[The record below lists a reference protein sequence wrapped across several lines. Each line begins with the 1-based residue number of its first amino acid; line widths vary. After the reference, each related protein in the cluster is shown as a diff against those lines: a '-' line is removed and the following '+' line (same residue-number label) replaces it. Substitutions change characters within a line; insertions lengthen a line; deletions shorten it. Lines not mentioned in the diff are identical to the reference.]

1 MFDFNDAEEQRSG
14 FSGGNIPEG
23 TIAVVVASI
32 RPGGHGDDGILRA
45 SDSGATMLDFEF
57 TIQGGDYDRRKI
69 WNLYV
74 VDGHTEGHA
83 TAAKISK
90 SALRAMLEAAR
101 NIKPDDMSAQAMEAR
116 KVNSYGD
123 FNGLTFPVE
132 IGLDTGRLK
141 DKLSGPNGERW
152 PDKNVIRRI
161 ITPDMEEYS
170 NLGASSS
177 IKPSASKPSQPDA
190 QASANKPSWA
200 Q

>member
-23 TIAVVVASI
+23 TVAVVVASI

-116 KVNSYGD
+116 KVNGYGD

-132 IGLDTGRLK
+132 IGLETGRLK

-170 NLGASSS
+170 NPGASSAA
-177 IKPSASKPSQPDA
+177 KPSASKPSQPAA